1 MELFND
7 GVLIFSNPFEA
18 TGRIV
23 ESFVLVGDGSTGSS
37 TPRQS
42 LVFGVSVSLL
52 LLMLLS

>member
-1 MELFND
+1 MELFDD
-7 GVLIFSNPFEA
+7 GVLIFSNPFEE

-37 TPRQS
+37 TPRRS
-42 LVFGVSVSLL
+42 SVFGVSVSLL